1 MRIVQF
7 GAERE
12 DLLAW
17 HTGGDHKTAARDKMM
32 NPSSDEM
39 LGAVAAFFS
48 DMREN
53 LLPALIFGLVGVLT
67 LLYVRGMMRAYRAAG
82 EGWRSMDRDV
92 KLVFL
97 LAVPIFRGAIKILL
111 LADKV
116 FYTPKVE
123 AITKK

>member
-1 MRIVQF
+1 
-7 GAERE
+7 
-12 DLLAW
+12 
-17 HTGGDHKTAARDKMM
+17 M

-92 KLVFL
+92 KLVFF

>member
-1 MRIVQF
+1 
-7 GAERE
+7 
-12 DLLAW
+12 
-17 HTGGDHKTAARDKMM
+17 
-32 NPSSDEM
+32 
-39 LGAVAAFFS
+39 
-48 DMREN
+48 
-53 LLPALIFGLVGVLT
+53 
-67 LLYVRGMMRAYRAAG
+67 MRAYRAAG